1 MEPAGRRERRAGEEQ
16 TNRRARI
23 ALSANKGERAMR
35 SHEEGGHLPIRRF
48 DRPRRREAKEKLGL
62 NGTSTV
68 VPMRV
73 RIEVRGGRHTTA
85 STMRAY
91 RVLQEVEGAGAS
103 AQIIEVAPNGS
114 TLVAE
119 LDGAQAARLANVP
132 FVRRIVSL
140 N

>member
-1 MEPAGRRERRAGEEQ
+1 
-16 TNRRARI
+16 
-23 ALSANKGERAMR
+23 MR

-48 DRPRRREAKEKLGL
+48 GRLQRREARVKLGL
-62 NGTSTV
+62 NGTSTLA
-68 VPMRV
+68 PMRV
-73 RIEVRGGRHTTA
+73 RIEVLGGRHTTA

-91 RVLQEVEGAGAS
+91 RVLQEVEGVGAS
-103 AQIIEVAPNGS
+103 AQIIEVAPNGC

>member
-1 MEPAGRRERRAGEEQ
+1 
-16 TNRRARI
+16 
-23 ALSANKGERAMR
+23 MR
-35 SHEEGGHLPIRRF
+35 SHEEGGRLPIRRIA
-48 DRPRRREAKEKLGL
+48 RPRRRKASEKLGP
-62 NGTSTV
+62 STASGV

-73 RIEVRGGRHTTA
+73 RIEVQGGRHTTA

-91 RVLQEVEGAGAS
+91 RVLQEVEEAGAS

-114 TLVAE
+114 ALVAE
-119 LDGAQAARLANVP
+119 LDGRQAARLAEAP